1 MKWLENLLDKN
12 EKYEVS
18 FYMVKKKVFVGLSG
32 GVDSSVSAA
41 LLKEQGYEVT
51 GVFIKVW
58 QPDFLACTWKEDRLD
73 AIRVAAHLDIPFM
86 TLDLEKEYKES
97 VVNYMVSEYS
107 AGRTPNP
114 DVMCNKTIKF
124 GAFLKKALELGADYV
139 ATGHYARNIFNE
151 KTKLYEFYA
160 GVDSNKDQSYFL
172 WTLNQEQLK
181 HILFPV
187 GEYEKPQ
194 VREIAKKFGLL
205 TATKKDSQGLCFVGK
220 LDMKDFLKHFIPE
233 KRGDVLNEK
242 KEVIGYHDGAQFY
255 TIGQRHGF
263 MITEKTSE
271 DDPFYVIGKD
281 IENNTVTVS
290 HRKKEESS
298 LGSDSRRKTI
308 TLANVNW
315 TRGESPENNSCLQAR
330 VRYRQPL
337 QEGVL
342 KKDGDNFTIEFKEPQ
357 IVDNGQSAVLYD
369 DSICL
374 GGGIVET

>member
-1 MKWLENLLDKN
+1 LKKN
-12 EKYEVS
+12 EKYKVP
-18 FYMVKKKVFVGLSG
+18 FCMVKKKVFVGLSG

-41 LLKEQGYEVT
+41 LLKEQGYDVF

-97 VVNYMVSEYS
+97 VVNYMVEEYK

-160 GVDSNKDQSYFL
+160 GVDNNKDQSYFL

-187 GEYEKPQ
+187 GGYEKPR
-194 VREIAKKFGLL
+194 VREIANKFGLL

-220 LDMKDFLKHFIPE
+220 LDMKDFLKHFISE

-242 KEVIGYHDGAQFY
+242 KEIVGYHDGAQFY

-263 MITEKTSE
+263 TVTEKTSE
-271 DDPFYVIGKD
+271 DIPFYVIGKNV
-281 IENNTVTVS
+281 ENNTVIVS

-298 LGSDSRRKTI
+298 LEPDSRRKTVS
-308 TLANVNW
+308 LASVNW
-315 TRGESPENNSCLQAR
+315 IRGESPQDTSCLQAR

-337 QEGVL
+337 QECVL
-342 KKDGDNFTIEFKEPQ
+342 KKDRDNFTIDFKEPQ

-369 DSICL
+369 GSICL
-374 GGGIVET
+374 GGGVVET